1 MRISTTPLPTF
12 AAAAPSSRCARPS
25 TPPRTFEGAAMNH
38 MPTLNRRAFV
48 IGTAAVGTGLA
59 LGLDIPFGGPTV
71 VRAADGSPEVNA
83 WVVIRPDDTVVIR
96 IARSEMGQG
105 TLTGLAQLAAE
116 ELECDWSKVTTEYP
130 TPGQSVAR
138 KRAWGDFSTGG
149 SRGIRTSHEYVRKG
163 GATARAMLIQAAAN
177 DWKVPASEC
186 TAANSV
192 ITHTPSGKTTTY
204 GKVAEA
210 AAKIEPPADV
220 KLKDPKD
227 WKIIGKPLKRLDTAD
242 KTTGKMTYGIDVKL
256 PGMLNAAIK
265 ACPVFG
271 GKVKSYDE
279 AKIANMKGVKK
290 VVKVEDYAVAVV
302 ADTWW
307 HAKTA
312 LDALPIVWDEGPNA
326 KVSSDSIAKWL
337 AEGLDPAQQ
346 AFVGNEN
353 GDAKTA
359 LAGAAKKVEAVYNY
373 PYQNHAT
380 MEPLNATALYTADKC
395 EVWCGTQNGEAAF
408 AATVEVS
415 GLPAEKCDV
424 YKQMLGGGFGRK
436 GNTDYVRQA
445 VAIAKQMPGTPI
457 KLLWSRE
464 EDMQHGA
471 YHPITQCKMTAGF
484 DADNNL
490 TALHMRISGQS
501 ILFSLRPE
509 AMVNGKDPV
518 TFQGLNPNGE
528 TAFGYSIPN
537 LLIDHSMR
545 NPHVPPGFWR
555 GVNVNHNAIYV
566 ECFMDELA
574 HSVGQDPLEFRRK
587 LMPKNSKHLAV
598 LNAVAEKIGWGKP
611 APQGVY
617 RGLAQHM
624 GYGSYVAG
632 AAEISV
638 TDGNKI
644 KVHRIVAAT
653 DPGYA
658 VNPAQIERQIAG
670 SFVYGLTGL
679 FYGGCT
685 VKDGRIEQANFD
697 TYNSMRIAEMPK
709 VESIIMP
716 SGGFWGGVGEP
727 TICVAA
733 PAVLNAYFAATGKR
747 IRSVPLR
754 DQNISF
760 A

>member
-1 MRISTTPLPTF
+1 
-12 AAAAPSSRCARPS
+12 
-25 TPPRTFEGAAMNH
+25 MNH

-48 IGTAAVGTGLA
+48 IGTAAAGAGLA
-59 LGLDIPFGGPTV
+59 LGLDLPFGGPAL
-71 VRAADGSPEVNA
+71 VRAADRSPEVNA
-83 WVVIRPDDTVVIR
+83 WVVVRPDDTVVIR

-105 TLTGLAQLAAE
+105 TLTGLAQLVAE
-116 ELECDWSKVTTEYP
+116 ELECDWSKVTTEFP

-149 SRGIRTSHEYVRKG
+149 SRGIRASQEYVRKG
-163 GATARAMLIQAAAN
+163 GATARMMLIQAAAN
-177 DWKVPASEC
+177 EWKVPASEC
-186 TAANSV
+186 SAANSV
-192 ITHTPSGKTTTY
+192 ITHAPSGRTTTF
-204 GKVAEA
+204 GKVVEA
-210 AAKIEPPADV
+210 AASLEPPADV

-227 WKIIGKPLKRLDTAD
+227 WKLVGKGVKRLDTAD
-242 KTTGKMTYGIDVKL
+242 KTTGKTIYGIDIKL

-265 ACPVFG
+265 DCPVFG
-271 GKVKSYDE
+271 GKLKSFDE
-279 AKIANMKGVKK
+279 TKVTGMKGVKK
-290 VVKVEDYAVAVV
+290 VVRVNDSAVAVV

-312 LDALPIVWDEGPNA
+312 LEALPIVWDEGDNA
-326 KVSSDSIAKWL
+326 KVSSASIAKWL
-337 AEGLDPAQQ
+337 EEGLDDSQP
-346 AFVGNEN
+346 AFVGNQN
-353 GDAKTA
+353 GDAKA
-359 LAGAAKKVEAVYNY
+359 AIAGAARKVEAVYNY

-380 MEPLNATALYTADKC
+380 LEPLNATALYTSDKC

-408 AATVEVS
+408 AATLEAS
-415 GLPAEKCDV
+415 GLPAGKCDV
-424 YKQMLGGGFGRK
+424 HKQMVGGGFGRR
-436 GNTDYVRQA
+436 GQTDYVRQA

-464 EDMQHGA
+464 EDMQHGK
-471 YHPITQCKMTAGF
+471 YHPITQCKLIGAF

-490 TALHMRISGQS
+490 TALQLRLSGQS
-501 ILFSLRPE
+501 IQFSLRPE
-509 AMVNGKDPV
+509 ALVNGMDPGA
-518 TFQGLNPNGE
+518 FSGLNASGE
-528 TAFGYSIPN
+528 AAIGYTVPN
-537 LLIDHSMR
+537 LLIQHAMR
-545 NPHVPPGFWR
+545 NPHVPPGYWR
-555 GVNVNHNAIYV
+555 GVNINHNAIYL

-574 HSVGQDPLEFRRK
+574 HSAGQDPLAFRRK
-587 LMPKNSKHLAV
+587 LMTRHPKHLAA
-598 LNAVAEKIGWGKP
+598 LNAVAERIGWDKP
-611 APQGVY
+611 PPQGIF
-617 RGLAQHM
+617 RGIAQHM
-624 GYGSYVAG
+624 GYNSYVAG

-658 VNPAQIERQIAG
+658 VNPAQIERQVAG

-685 VKDGRIEQANFD
+685 VKDGRIEQTNFD

-754 DQNISF
+754 DQNITF

>member
-1 MRISTTPLPTF
+1 
-12 AAAAPSSRCARPS
+12 
-25 TPPRTFEGAAMNH
+25 MNH
-38 MPTLNRRAFV
+38 MPRVDRLNLPSLNRRAFV
-48 IGTAAVGTGLA
+48 IGAAAVGSGLV
-59 LGLDIPFGGPTV
+59 LGLDIPFGGPETV
-71 VRAADGSPEVNA
+71 HAADGSPAVNAPEVNA
-83 WVVIRPDDTVVIR
+83 WVVIQPDDTVVIR

-105 TLTGLAQLAAE
+105 TLTGLAQLVAE
-116 ELECDWSKVTTEYP
+116 ELECDWSKVNTEFP
-130 TPGQSVAR
+130 TPGQNVAR
-138 KRAWGDFSTGG
+138 KRVWGDFSTGG

-163 GATARAMLIQAAAN
+163 GAAARIMLIQAAAN
-177 DWKVPASEC
+177 EWKVPASEC

-192 ITHTPSGKTTTY
+192 ITHTPSGRTTTF
-204 GKVAEA
+204 GKVADA
-210 AAKIEPPADV
+210 AAKVEPPTDV

-227 WKIIGKPLKRLDTAD
+227 WKIAGKGLKRLDTVD
-242 KTTGKMTYGIDVKL
+242 KTTGKMMYGIDIKL

-271 GKVKSYDE
+271 GKLKSFDE
-279 AKIANMKGVKK
+279 AKAMGMKGVKK
-290 VVKVEDYAVAVV
+290 VVRVNDNAVAVV

-312 LDALPIVWDEGPNA
+312 LEAMPIVWDEGENA
-326 KVSSDSIAKWL
+326 RVTSASIAKWL
-337 AEGLDPAQQ
+337 DEGLDDSQP
-346 AFVGNEN
+346 AFVGNQN
-353 GDAKTA
+353 GDAKA
-359 LAGAAKKVEAVYNY
+359 AFANAAKKVEAVYNY
-373 PYQNHAT
+373 PYQNHAA

-408 AATVEVS
+408 AATLEVS
-415 GLPAEKCDV
+415 GLPADKCDV
-424 YKQMLGGGFGRK
+424 HKVMLGGGFGRR
-436 GNTDYVRQA
+436 GQTDYVRQA

-464 EDMQHGA
+464 EDMQHGT
-471 YHPITQCKMTAGF
+471 YHPITHCKMVGAF

-490 TALHMRISGQS
+490 TALQMRLSGQS
-501 ILFSLRPE
+501 ILFSQRPD
-509 AMVNGKDPV
+509 ALVNGMDPAA
-518 TFQGLNPNGE
+518 FQGLAPKGE
-528 TAFGYSIPN
+528 ASFGYSVPN
-537 LLIDHSMR
+537 LLIEHAMR

-555 GVNVNHNAIYV
+555 GVNVNHNALYL

-574 HSVGQDPLEFRRK
+574 HAVGQDALEFRRK
-587 LMPKNSKHLAV
+587 LLKDHPKNLAV
-598 LNAVAEKIGWGKP
+598 LNAVAEKVGWGTP
-611 APQGVY
+611 APRGVY
-617 RGLAQHM
+617 RGIAQYM
-624 GYGSYVAG
+624 GFGSYVAA
-632 AAEISV
+632 AAEVSV
-638 TDGNKI
+638 SDGNKI

-658 VNPAQIERQIAG
+658 VNPAQIERQVAG

-685 VKDGRIEQANFD
+685 VKDGYIEQTNFD
-697 TYNSMRIAEMPK
+697 TYNSMRINEMPK
-709 VESIIMP
+709 VESIIIP

>member
-1 MRISTTPLPTF
+1 
-12 AAAAPSSRCARPS
+12 
-25 TPPRTFEGAAMNH
+25 MNKH
-38 MPTLNRRAFV
+38 VSPKMNRRAFV
-48 IGTAAVGTGLA
+48 IGTAALGTGLA
-59 LGLDIPFGGPTV
+59 IGLDLPFGGPAV
-71 VRAADGSPEVNA
+71 VRAADGAPEVNA
-83 WVVIRPDDTVVIR
+83 WVVVRPDDTVVIR

-105 TLTGLAQLAAE
+105 SLTGLAQLVAE

-149 SRGIRTSHEYVRKG
+149 SRGIRSSQDYVRKG
-163 GATARAMLIQAAAN
+163 GATARVMLIQAAA
-177 DWKVPASEC
+177 DEWKVPAAEC
-186 TAANSV
+186 TVAKGV
-192 ITHTPSGKTTTY
+192 ITHKASGKTTTY

-210 AAKIEPPADV
+210 AAKLTPPADV

-227 WKIIGKPLKRLDTAD
+227 WTIAGKALLRLDTAD
-242 KTTGKMTYGIDVKL
+242 KTTGTMVYGIDIKL

-265 ACPVFG
+265 DCPVFG
-271 GKVKSYDE
+271 GKVKSFDE
-279 AKIANMKGVKK
+279 AKVAGMKGVKK
-290 VVKVEDYAVAVV
+290 VVKVGDSAVAVV

-312 LDALPIVWDEGPNA
+312 LEALPIVWDEGDNA
-326 KVSSDSIAKWL
+326 KVSSETIAKWL
-337 AEGLDPAQQ
+337 AEGLDDAQPAY
-346 AFVGNEN
+346 VGNKN
-353 GDAKTA
+353 GDVKAA
-359 LAGAAKKVEAVYNY
+359 ISGAAKKVEAVYNY

-380 MEPLNATALYTADKC
+380 MEPMNATALYTADKC

-408 AATVEVS
+408 AAVLEAS
-415 GLPAEKCDV
+415 GLPADKCDV
-424 YKQMLGGGFGRK
+424 HKVMLGGGFGRR
-436 GNTDYVRQA
+436 GQTDYVRQA
-445 VAIAKQMPGTPI
+445 VLIAKEMPGTPV

-464 EDMQHGA
+464 EDMAHGR
-471 YHPITQCKMTAGF
+471 YHPITQCKMTGAF
-484 DADNNL
+484 DANNNL
-490 TALHMRISGQS
+490 VALHYRLSGQS

-509 AMVNGKDPV
+509 ALQNGMDPAA
-518 TFQGLNPNGE
+518 FQGVAQSGE
-528 TAFGYSIPN
+528 AAFGYSVPN
-537 LLIDHSMR
+537 LLIEHAMR

-555 GVNVNHNAIYV
+555 GVNVNHNAIYM

-574 HSVGQDPLEFRRK
+574 QAAGQDPLEFRRK
-587 LMPKNSKHLAV
+587 LMGNHPKHLAV
-598 LNAVAEKIGWGKP
+598 LNAVAEKIGWTTP

-617 RGLAQHM
+617 RGIAQVM

-644 KVHRIVAAT
+644 KVHRIVAST
-653 DPGYA
+653 DPGYI
-658 VNPAQIERQIAG
+658 VNPAQVERQIAG
-670 SFVYGLTGL
+670 SFVYGLSAL

-685 VKDGRIEQANFD
+685 VKDGRIEQTNFD
-697 TYNSMRIAEMPK
+697 TYNSMRINEMPK
-709 VESIIMP
+709 VESVMVP

-727 TICVAA
+727 TIGVAA

-754 DQNISF
+754 DQNITF